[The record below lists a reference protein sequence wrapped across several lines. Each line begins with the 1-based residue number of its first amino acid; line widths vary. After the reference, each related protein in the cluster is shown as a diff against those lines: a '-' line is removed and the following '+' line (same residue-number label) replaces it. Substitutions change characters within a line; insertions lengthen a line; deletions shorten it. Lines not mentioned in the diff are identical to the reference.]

1 MNTPTWL
8 SSFPGAI
15 TVTDERGIIIFM
27 NAKSIKTF
35 ENEGGEALVGT
46 SVLDCHPEPSR
57 SKLEQMMAEHQA
69 NTYTIEKNGIRKL
82 IYQTPWFEDGQ
93 YRGFI
98 ELSLEIPWDMPHF
111 VRK

>member
-1 MNTPTWL
+1 MPLPSWL
-8 SSFPGAI
+8 TSFPGAI
-15 TVTDERGIIIFM
+15 TVTDERGVIIFM
-27 NAKSIKTF
+27 NDKSIQTF
-35 ENEGGEALVGT
+35 AKEGGERLLGK

-57 SKLEQMMAEHQA
+57 SKLERMLAEHTP
-69 NTYTIEKNGIRKL
+69 NTYTIEKNGARKL

-98 ELSLEIPWDMPHF
+98 ELSLEIPWEMPHF